1 MNGEYQ
7 KSATAKATIGEVV
20 ALADA
25 ASGRP
30 LIVSKVAVLLSLVSF
45 VVSVTAL
52 VVAILK

>member
-30 LIVSKVAVLLSLVSF
+30 LIVSKVAVLLSLISF
-45 VVSVTAL
+45 VLSIIAL
-52 VVAILK
+52 VVTVVR